1 MTSQNPSFSV
11 PARVLH
17 WLMAMLIIAMLFVGA
32 GMVSTVSARYPQ
44 LLALHRPLGIAILLL
59 ALIRLG
65 VRVTHRP
72 PPLPPGIPPLQATV
86 AKLSHYLLYGLMIA
100 MPLIGWAM
108 QSAGGYPISMWKGV
122 ELFPILPHD
131 IVVYGQLR
139 RLHERRDRTVR
150 EPLRVGG
157 PVIEDRCARRM
168 QYVPHELCGEASLR
182 VGSPYRAKDV
192 VPTVIGELRKRRGI
206 QHVGNMPVVQ
216 HTQLGQRSARAITA
230 CDCDDTRRNEL
241 CRRLRRSV
249 GIAGIVLRHEFE
261 LPAKCAAGGIDLLD
275 GEPAAIDDVD
285 TRPLV
290 APGQR
295 RRHTDLDRFL
305 RLHITGRERERQ
317 YGPHREHD
325 RRHTTRSD

>member
-17 WLMAMLIIAMLFVGA
+17 WLMAALIIAMLFVGA

-139 RLHERRDRTVR
+139 RLHGLLAYAFFLLIVGHLAAALLHAWIRRDGV
-150 EPLRVGG
+150 
-157 PVIEDRCARRM
+157 
-168 QYVPHELCGEASLR
+168 
-182 VGSPYRAKDV
+182 
-192 VPTVIGELRKRRGI
+192 
-206 QHVGNMPVVQ
+206 
-216 HTQLGQRSARAITA
+216 
-230 CDCDDTRRNEL
+230 
-241 CRRLRRSV
+241 
-249 GIAGIVLRHEFE
+249 FE
-261 LPAKCAAGGIDLLD
+261 SMAGG
-275 GEPAAIDDVD
+275 
-285 TRPLV
+285 R
-290 APGQR
+290 
-295 RRHTDLDRFL
+295 
-305 RLHITGRERERQ
+305 
-317 YGPHREHD
+317 
-325 RRHTTRSD
+325 